1 MNALR
6 GVIDPELGDN
16 VVDLGMVKRLERS
29 ADRAMHITIALT
41 TAGCPLRAQLMRDAK
56 ARVGSLP
63 DIDVVKI
70 HFGEMTADERTNV
83 MSRARWKA
91 RDNALETDIPPTCR
105 ILAISSGKGGV
116 GKSTVTANL
125 AVLLAD
131 RGYTVGVLDA
141 DVGGFS
147 MPQLLGIDSQIEGER
162 ASEGKAV
169 MKPVAEPISD
179 GVLRVV
185 SMGSI
190 AGTNETEAIMWRG
203 MMLNRAVQHFLEDVQ
218 WGELDYLLIDMPPGT
233 SDIQMGLARMLPRTD
248 VVIVT
253 TPAKA
258 AQQVAA
264 RAADMARKG
273 HLRVAGVIE
282 NMGPSAN
289 PDGTVTA
296 MFGSGGGQRLADDI
310 GVPLLAS
317 IPLDTAVADGATPA
331 PRSRSSTPTAAAAD
345 AFRDLAEVIVTD
357 VAPPIEIAE
366 CSLRGT
372 LIRAGADLDGARE
385 PARARDS
392 SPEGDETRLEH
403 RAERR
408 MGGQHADRRTPRTR
422 PGRGELTHVAAVVVA
437 VHRDALHPGAV
448 ERTGGIERSMH
459 DLDHE
464 FVEPEFARVDRG
476 RHLPGRPRNAVV
488 EL

>member
-1 MNALR
+1 MTDPTADTDTGASDHSRHVEFEDDSDNGPTPKVSDPVVEGDDVDAAAIMNALR

-56 ARVGSLP
+56 ARVASLP
-63 DIDVVKI
+63 GIEVVKI
-70 HFGEMTADERTNV
+70 HFGEMTADERSNV
-83 MSRARWKA
+83 MARARWKA

-147 MPQLLGIDSQIEGER
+147 MPQLLGIDSEINGQR
-162 ASEGKAV
+162 ASDGRAV
-169 MKPVAEPISD
+169 MQPVDKPIRD

-185 SMGSI
+185 SMGSM

-203 MMLNRAVQHFLEDVQ
+203 LMLNRAVQHFLEDVQ

-273 HLRVAGVIE
+273 HLRVAGVVE

-296 MFGSGGGQRLADDI
+296 MFGSGGGQRLADSI

-317 IPLDTAVADGATPA
+317 IPLDTAVGAAGDAGTPVA
-331 PRSRSSTPTAAAAD
+331 MEHPDTAASVAY
-345 AFRDLAEVIVTD
+345 RDLADIIVTD

-372 LIRAGADLDGARE
+372 LLRAGADLDGARD
-385 PARARDS
+385 RAHSR
-392 SPEGDETRLEH
+392 EG
-403 RAERR
+403 R
-408 MGGQHADRRTPRTR
+408 MNTS
-422 PGRGELTHVAAVVVA
+422 V
-437 VHRDALHPGAV
+437 
-448 ERTGGIERSMH
+448 
-459 DLDHE
+459 
-464 FVEPEFARVDRG
+464 
-476 RHLPGRPRNAVV
+476 
-488 EL
+488 